1 VEAVTPARPPGPER
15 RWRLRTLDRYVG
27 LTVARSLGLALIAL
41 VAVFTIFAFV
51 EELEDLGRGRY
62 RVRDAALFI
71 LLTTPRRVIDLAP
84 AVALLASLTAL
95 GALSAGRELV
105 AMQAA
110 GVSPLRLGW
119 AALRPALVFVV
130 GIAAL
135 GQFVA
140 PPLDRAAYVGRAQAL
155 SDTVAIQSDRG
166 FWSRSSRHFLR
177 VREIR
182 AGGTLGGVEIY
193 EFDGEGRLQRFI
205 AAEKADIRGG
215 RTWRL
220 TGILQKDFEPD
231 AIVRKQ
237 LPTATWESFLSVD
250 QVDLLALQPAVLSFT
265 DLWEYVR
272 YLRSS
277 GQDSTTYELA
287 LWQKATMPLAVAAM
301 TLLSVPFVLGVMG
314 MASTGQR
321 LMVGSLVGIG
331 FHLASQVTARA
342 GLLLNLSPAIT
353 ALTPVLVVVGVTVWR
368 FRRIG

>member
-1 VEAVTPARPPGPER
+1 VAALRPKRPRQPGR

-51 EELEDLGRGRY
+51 EELEDLGKGRY
-62 RVRDAALFI
+62 RLRDATLFI

-84 AVALLASLTAL
+84 VIALLASLTAL
-95 GALSAGRELV
+95 GALASGRELV
-105 AMQAA
+105 AMQSA

-119 AALRPALVFVV
+119 ASLRPALVFVV

-140 PPLDRAAYVGRAQAL
+140 PPLDRAAYIGRAQAL
-155 SDTVAIQSDRG
+155 SATVAIQSDRG
-166 FWSRSSRHFLR
+166 FWSRSDRHFLR

-182 AGGTLGGVEIY
+182 SNGTLGGVDVY

-205 AAEKADIRGG
+205 SAERADISGG
-215 RTWRL
+215 RTWKL
-220 TGILQKDFEPD
+220 TGVVQKDFEPD
-231 AIVRKQ
+231 AIVRQQ
-237 LPTATWESFLSVD
+237 LPSTTWESFLSLD
-250 QVDLLALQPAVLSFT
+250 QVDLLALQPAILSFT
-265 DLWEYVR
+265 DLFEYVR

-301 TLLSVPFVLGVMG
+301 TLLAVPFVLGVMG

-321 LMVGSLVGIG
+321 LMIGSLVGIG
-331 FHLASQVTARA
+331 FHLASQITARA
-342 GLLLNLSPAIT
+342 GLLLNLNPAVT
-353 ALTPVLVVVGVTVWR
+353 ALAPVLVVVGVTVWR